1 MWRSI
6 RRQHHLGRGGHGCR
20 SAVRDR
26 LFGGDMHGLRMD
38 RPADGRTRGHMFVA
52 SDNITDL
59 TDDIAAAEV
68 DAARLLSNG
77 DRSVH
82 IAGNR
87 RTDLCFAAD
96 RLGMTALRRRRLR
109 LNPAQL
115 FNDGAQ
121 LGDGGR
127 IVLKYG
133 DDLLCHPLLALRL
146 VGFVFEDRQRRFS
159 LALVPETALQHAPG
173 ASQELRRRICG
184 VLADLRQCAAGDQ
197 RGDSRYQQPGEIK
210 QLGGIH
216 ATSNRR

>member
-1 MWRSI
+1 
-6 RRQHHLGRGGHGCR
+6 
-20 SAVRDR
+20 
-26 LFGGDMHGLRMD
+26 
-38 RPADGRTRGHMFVA
+38 MFVTG
-52 SDNITDL
+52 DNITNL

-77 DRSVH
+77 DWPMD
-82 IAGNR
+82 IAGNCCPNL
-87 RTDLCFAAD
+87 RTSTDD
-96 RLGMTALRRRRLR
+96 LGMTALRRHGLR
-109 LNPAQL
+109 LHPAQL

-133 DDLLCHPLLALRL
+133 DNLLRQPLLAFWL
-146 VGFVFEDRQRRFS
+146 VGFVFEDRQRRFGFA
-159 LALVPETALQHAPG
+159 LAPETALEHAPG

-197 RGDSRYQQPGEIK
+197 RGDARCQQPGEIK